1 MIFRW
6 CLAQTHRA
14 SRTLKL
20 VICGVNV
27 FACLEIRRAEKCQI
41 RLSDWLL
48 LFFTVYCEQRASVSL
63 KNPKVVDFMLEI
75 TQTSLTLQ
83 VLSRAS
89 LSVQQWPLNPRTIA

>member
-1 MIFRW
+1 MSL
-6 CLAQTHRA
+6 LALRYA
-14 SRTLKL
+14 ALR
-20 VICGVNV
+20 NV
-27 FACLEIRRAEKCQI
+27 R
-41 RLSDWLL
+41 SDCRLL

-63 KNPKVVDFMLEI
+63 KNPKVVDVMLEI